1 MGENDVCGITL
12 SLYRD
17 QASGMDITDNHAAIV
32 KIHGNFN
39 QPHIVQKTSL
49 TKHCLCTNYQFQTL
63 CLFFILKILIF
74 FQAGADEMPPYF
86 VFLTMMSFY
95 IFLQE
100 KVITRIDILYF
111 GNQA

>member
-32 KIHGNFN
+32 KIHDNFN

-63 CLFFILKILIF
+63 CLFFILKISYFF

-100 KVITRIDILYF
+100 KVITRID
-111 GNQA
+111 